1 MVAIVRPSV
10 DGMGKPLVD
19 IPIRQTNEGGSVG
32 VQLKSAITAISG
44 LKLERLGIGRR
55 GRGKENLDIQDGGN
69 ELLGKL
75 NFQEFD
81 LGLSSYGGV

>member
-1 MVAIVRPSV
+1 MESV
-10 DGMGKPLVD
+10 IAV
-19 IPIRQTNEGGSVG
+19 
-32 VQLKSAITAISG
+32 ISG